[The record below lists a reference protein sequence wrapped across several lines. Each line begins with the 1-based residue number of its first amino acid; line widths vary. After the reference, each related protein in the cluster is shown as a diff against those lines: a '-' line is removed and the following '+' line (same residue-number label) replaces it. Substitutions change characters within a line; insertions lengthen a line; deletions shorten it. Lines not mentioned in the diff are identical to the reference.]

1 MADGKSINH
10 KLTSSNQLCYIEK
23 KKKKTMEGHLLVL
36 RDTELVAKP
45 SFEINLSLQ
54 SSWIIHEMMEFSVE
68 GSFSK

>member
-10 KLTSSNQLCYIEK
+10 KPTSSIHIFYFEK

-54 SSWIIHEMMEFSVE
+54 SS
-68 GSFSK
+68 

>member
-23 KKKKTMEGHLLVL
+23 KKKKTMEGHLLVI

-54 SSWIIHEMMEFSVE
+54 SS
-68 GSFSK
+68 